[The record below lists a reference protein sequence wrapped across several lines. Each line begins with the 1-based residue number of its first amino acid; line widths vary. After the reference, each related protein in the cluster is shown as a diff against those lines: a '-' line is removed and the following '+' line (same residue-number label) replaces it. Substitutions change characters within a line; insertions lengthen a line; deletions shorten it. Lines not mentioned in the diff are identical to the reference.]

1 MIVKYKI
8 EVPNEVS
15 ADFWKVLTEK
25 FNIILIKKQHCIDSE
40 KINID
45 VKVIN
50 SKIKQHFLFT
60 DIIIEVRECNLI
72 SYNIQLTA
80 LSYYTR

>member
-15 ADFWKVLTEK
+15 ADFLKVLTEK

-40 KINID
+40 KINIY

-50 SKIKQHFLFT
+50 SKIK
-60 DIIIEVRECNLI
+60 
-72 SYNIQLTA
+72 
-80 LSYYTR
+80 

>member
-1 MIVKYKI
+1 MIVNYKI

-50 SKIKQHFLFT
+50 SKIK
-60 DIIIEVRECNLI
+60 
-72 SYNIQLTA
+72 
-80 LSYYTR
+80 

>member
-1 MIVKYKI
+1 MMVKYKI

-50 SKIKQHFLFT
+50 SKIK
-60 DIIIEVRECNLI
+60 
-72 SYNIQLTA
+72 
-80 LSYYTR
+80 